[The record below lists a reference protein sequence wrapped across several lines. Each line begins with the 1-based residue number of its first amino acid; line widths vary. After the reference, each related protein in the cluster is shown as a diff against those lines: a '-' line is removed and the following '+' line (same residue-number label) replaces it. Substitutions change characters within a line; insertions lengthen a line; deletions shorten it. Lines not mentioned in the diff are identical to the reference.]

1 MATQLVLSSCILLPL
16 FLCWIGLLNEWIPL
30 INRNLPTIIIEN
42 IKYAP
47 LYVIFI
53 FAVYALTSLF
63 IGVVTFSDC
72 KEAKIELMNE
82 VNQTKEELR
91 KLKILE

>member
-1 MATQLVLSSCILLPL
+1 MATQLALSSCVLFPLL
-16 FLCWIGLLNEWIPL
+16 LCWIGLLNEWIPL
-30 INRNLPTIIIEN
+30 INQNLPQIIVKN
-42 IKYAP
+42 LKYAP

-53 FAVYALTSLF
+53 FTLYALTSLF

-82 VNQTKEELR
+82 VNQAKEELR
-91 KLKILE
+91 KR